1 MAKRADVVNYLDGY
15 LDIAKVEGRDDA
27 VNGLQVEGKPEVKRV
42 ALAVDACMNVFEKA
56 AAMKTDMI
64 IVHHGLLWKDTD
76 QRIDGLM
83 KNRLAI
89 LLKEDVSLYASH
101 LPLDKHPDVGNN
113 AIMAKRLFLKNLL
126 PFANYHGVECGWYGK
141 TDKEYELDDFL
152 QLIEKK
158 IGKIT
163 TKLLFGKKMLRT
175 AGIVSG
181 GGSFAVNE
189 MTRYGIDILISGE
202 PEHQIYPRAKEYGV
216 NVAYLGHYF
225 SETFG
230 VKALGDKLKEKFRD
244 IDVFFIDSPTEL

>member
-1 MAKRADVVNYLDGY
+1 MAKRDDVVNYLDGY
-15 LDIAKVEGRDDA
+15 LKNSEIPDMA
-27 VNGLQVEGKPEVKRV
+27 VNGLQVEGNDTVKKV
-42 ALAVDACMNVFEKA
+42 AFAVDACMNVFEKA
-56 AAMKTDMI
+56 AAMKADMI
-64 IVHHGLLWKDTD
+64 IVHHGLFWKDTD
-76 QRIDGLM
+76 LRIDGLV
-83 KNRLAI
+83 KKRLSI
-89 LLKEDVSLYASH
+89 LLKEDISLYSSH
-101 LPLDKHPDVGNN
+101 LPLDRHPDIGNN

-152 QLIEKK
+152 RLIEKK

-163 TKLLFGKKMLRT
+163 TKLIFGRKLVRT

-189 MTRYGIDILISGE
+189 MDKYGIDILISGE
-202 PEHQIYPRAKEYGV
+202 TEHQIYSKTKEYGV

-230 VKALGDKLKEKFRD
+230 VKALGEKLKEKFRD
-244 IDVFFIDSPTEL
+244 IDIFFIDSPTGL

>member
-1 MAKRADVVNYLDGY
+1 MAKRVDVVNYLDGY
-15 LDIAKVEGRDDA
+15 LSNDLIQDLA
-27 VNGLQVEGKPEVKRV
+27 VNGLQVEGKESVKKV

-56 AAMKTDMI
+56 ALLKADMI

-76 QRIDGLM
+76 QKVEGLM
-83 KNRLAI
+83 KKRLGI
-89 LLKEDVSLYASH
+89 LLKEDMSLYSSH
-101 LPLDKHPDVGNN
+101 LPLDRHPDVGNN
-113 AIMAKRLFLKNLL
+113 AIMAKRLFLKNLM

-152 QLIEKK
+152 LLIEKK
-158 IGKIT
+158 IGKIN
-163 TKLLFGKKMLRT
+163 TKHIFGRKLVRT

-189 MTRYGIDILISGE
+189 MIRYDIDILISGE
-202 PEHQIYPRAKEYGV
+202 PEHQIYSKTKEYGV

-230 VKALGDKLKEKFRD
+230 VKALGEKLKEKFRD
-244 IDVFFIDSPTEL
+244 IDVFFIDSPTGL